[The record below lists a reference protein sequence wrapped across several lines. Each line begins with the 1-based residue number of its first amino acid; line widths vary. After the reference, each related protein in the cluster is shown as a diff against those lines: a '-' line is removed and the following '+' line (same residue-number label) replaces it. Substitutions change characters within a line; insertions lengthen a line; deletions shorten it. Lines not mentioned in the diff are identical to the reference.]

1 MNNSYEPIPIR
12 PLTMRGVFGITW
24 AITKRRFFSA
34 VMYTLIW
41 LLISTAVLVLFAAP
55 AVIGF
60 SSGETSAAAGFGA
73 LSILLVL
80 LWAAAQWLV
89 VNPILYGGIYTEM
102 SMRIYGQCSN
112 AGKLFSRTG
121 FSLKRFFTLNL
132 CQSVGSW
139 IAGIAVS
146 IVGGTLSSIIT
157 AGSMMSA
164 VIKVSG
170 RGLMGGSVAINSL
183 EDLITLGS
191 SFIVPIV
198 LSILINAL
206 ASICAA
212 VPLAYTYPVAINE
225 NKKNFSA
232 LGRGVS
238 LGFKRYGR
246 TLLATLIASVVFG
259 AISAVVCALL
269 GIGLSFSLA
278 YESLAGVIIF
288 FVLIFAAAY
297 FIAAVKLCYLAA
309 LHTVLYHDAH
319 TREAQP
325 AAGQSAPNPQQ
336 PQQGGAQGYGTEQEQ
351 PYQQETENSASEPAQ
366 SEPENYEEEPE
377 FVEKNDYDNNDF

>member
-60 SSGETSAAAGFGA
+60 SSGETSTAAGFGA

-112 AGKLFSRTG
+112 AGKLFSRMG

-206 ASICAA
+206 ASICAV

-259 AISAVVCALL
+259 AISAVVCALFGVGL
-269 GIGLSFSLA
+269 GFSLA

-325 AAGQSAPNPQQ
+325 AAGQSMPNPQQ
-336 PQQGGAQGYGTEQEQ
+336 PQQSGAQGYATEQEQ
-351 PYQQETENSASEPAQ
+351 PYQPETENSASEPAQ

-377 FVEKNDYDNNDF
+377 FVEKNDDNDF

>member
-1 MNNSYEPIPIR
+1 MNNSYETIPIR

-24 AITKRRFFSA
+24 AIMKRRFFSA

-60 SSGETSAAAGFGA
+60 SSGETSTAAGFGA

-80 LWAAAQWLV
+80 LWAIAQWLV
-89 VNPILYGGIYTEM
+89 VNPIMYGGIYTEM
-102 SMRIYGQCSN
+102 SMRIYGQSSTI
-112 AGKLFSRTG
+112 GKLFSRTG

-132 CQSVGSW
+132 CQSVGRW

-198 LSILINAL
+198 LSILINAAVSL
-206 ASICAA
+206 CAV

-246 TLLATLIASVVFG
+246 TLLAVLIASVVFG
-259 AISAVVCALL
+259 AIGAVVGALFGVGL
-269 GIGLSFSLA
+269 GFSIGF
-278 YESLAGVIIF
+278 ESLAGVIIF
-288 FVLIFAAAY
+288 AVLILASTY
-297 FIAAVKLCYLAA
+297 FIASVNLCYLAA

-319 TREAQP
+319 TREVQP

-351 PYQQETENSASEPAQ
+351 PYQPETENSASEPAQ

-377 FVEKNDYDNNDF
+377 FVEKNDDNDF

>member
-60 SSGETSAAAGFGA
+60 SSGETSTAAGFGA

-206 ASICAA
+206 ASICAV

-259 AISAVVCALL
+259 AISAVVCALFGVGL
-269 GIGLSFSLA
+269 GFSLA

-325 AAGQSAPNPQQ
+325 AAGQSMPNPQQ
-336 PQQGGAQGYGTEQEQ
+336 PQQSGAQGYATEQEQ
-351 PYQQETENSASEPAQ
+351 PYQPETENSASEPAQ

-377 FVEKNDYDNNDF
+377 FVEKNDDNDF

>member
-60 SSGETSAAAGFGA
+60 SSGETSTAAGFGA

-191 SFIVPIV
+191 SFIVPVV

-206 ASICAA
+206 ASICAV

-259 AISAVVCALL
+259 AISAVVCALFGVGL
-269 GIGLSFSLA
+269 GFSLA

-325 AAGQSAPNPQQ
+325 AAGQSMPNPQQ
-336 PQQGGAQGYGTEQEQ
+336 PQQSGAQGYATEQEQ
-351 PYQQETENSASEPAQ
+351 PYQPETENSASEPAQ

-377 FVEKNDYDNNDF
+377 FVEKNDDNDF

>member
-60 SSGETSAAAGFGA
+60 SSGETSTAAGFGA

-206 ASICAA
+206 ASICAV

-259 AISAVVCALL
+259 AISAVVCALF

-325 AAGQSAPNPQQ
+325 AAGQSMPNPQQ
-336 PQQGGAQGYGTEQEQ
+336 PQQSGAQGYATEQEQ
-351 PYQQETENSASEPAQ
+351 PYQPETENSASEPAQ

-377 FVEKNDYDNNDF
+377 FVEKNDDNDF

>member
-60 SSGETSAAAGFGA
+60 SSGETSTAAGFGA

-191 SFIVPIV
+191 SFIVPII
-198 LSILINAL
+198 LSLLINAL
-206 ASICAA
+206 VSICAVA
-212 VPLAYTYPVAINE
+212 PLAYTYPVAINE

-246 TLLATLIASVVFG
+246 TLLAVLIASVVFG
-259 AISAVVCALL
+259 AISAIVCALF

-325 AAGQSAPNPQQ
+325 TAGQSVPNPQQ

-377 FVEKNDYDNNDF
+377 FVEKNDDNDF